1 MKVVGSYIVSPQ
13 ETHIDDIEN
22 QTIEV
27 RDYNTNSLVVAE
39 PSWRDYIPMNQLRR
53 MGKAVRI
60 GTGAGLKLIKK
71 YPKFENSDAIIL
83 TTSNGGLEDC
93 IKFLKQIVFFG
104 DGALTPTNFVQSTP
118 NAIAG
123 NIAMATSNQAYNMT
137 HVNGSFS
144 FIDGL
149 RDAELFLSDQP
160 EANIL
165 LGSVE
170 EISDYNYRINELRG
184 DYKSEKINS
193 LDLIS
198 SNTKGTIC
206 GEGSAFFGLSN
217 VDSSNEGADII
228 GTATLLSSK
237 GDEIKKFINDFLLDN
252 NIDTNEIDTLMLGY
266 NGDVTNTEMYDYA
279 KDVLVPESNV
289 FSFKELFGEHA
300 SVISMG
306 FWYATMLQ
314 KGMSS
319 LRKPLRNGNKK
330 IDTVLIFNQYNHN
343 ENSLILIKK

>member
-1 MKVVGSYIVSPQ
+1 MKVVASYIVSPQ
-13 ETHIDDIEN
+13 ETHIDDVENKEIELRN
-22 QTIEV
+22 CS
-27 RDYNTNSLVVAE
+27 TNSLEVIE

-71 YPKFENSDAIIL
+71 HPKFENSDAIIL

-104 DGALTPTNFVQSTP
+104 EGALTPTNFVQSTP

-144 FIDGL
+144 FVDGL
-149 RDAELFLSDQP
+149 RDAELFINDQP
-160 EANIL
+160 EAKIL

-184 DYKSEKINS
+184 DYKTEKINS

-217 VDSSNEGADII
+217 TEDGIEIVDA
-228 GTATLLSSK
+228 ATLLSA
-237 GDEIKKFINDFLLDN
+237 EPNQIKKFINGFLSEN
-252 NIDTNEIDTLMLGY
+252 KIEPKEIDTLMLGY
-266 NGDVTNTEMYDYA
+266 NGDVSNREMYDYA
-279 KDVLVPESNV
+279 KDALIPESNV
-289 FSFKELFGEHA
+289 FTFKELFGEHP

-314 KGMSS
+314 KGMSPY
-319 LRKPLRNGNKK
+319 REPLRDANKK
-330 IDTVLIFNQYNHN
+330 IDTVLIFNQYNRN
-343 ENSLILIKK
+343 ENSLVLIKK